1 MKKIDPSGKG
11 KTSRSALEKPAT
23 RKIAPKSKLEK
34 PASRMIGKTP
44 PNAKKVAAKKVTPRS
59 KAKSTPKNAK
69 MEALKS
75 FMYGMRKKK

>member
-1 MKKIDPSGKG
+1 MKKIDPAGKG

-23 RKIAPKSKLEK
+23 RKIAPKSELEK

-44 PNAKKVAAKKVTPRS
+44 PNAKKVAGKKTPP
-59 KAKSTPKNAK
+59 AGATKNAR